1 MTKKRIIISLFPL
14 LSVFFLTQFALSEHV
29 VNLLP
34 NHLPVFILTQ
44 PGTSSVAIDLWV
56 KAGSRYDPPGK
67 SGLAHFVE
75 HLLFKGTTQRTST
88 AISKEIAGLGGR
100 MNAYTVW
107 DYVQVHISVLPQH
120 LPRALEILADIV
132 QDSLFA
138 AEMVEKERKVI
149 LEEISLGNI
158 YPPSYIL
165 NLITQTLFE
174 GSQLGQPIAGT
185 KETVMEIT
193 QAELLQFY
201 KRHYLP
207 NNSLLTVVG
216 NIDPTKA
223 LAEIKEKL
231 SSWPAGPV
239 LPPPPAPSSKSKFP
253 EVHKRRFLDQAIVVV
268 ALPATSLTDQDRP
281 AFEIINA
288 LLGSGAHSRL
298 YQEIREK
305 HALSYLV
312 GSIYYPLADTGIWAT
327 YAGTAPENIQK
338 VKSIFWRHLQK
349 IQEEPLSSAELSEI
363 KNYLYGRTV
372 MRLEN
377 NSALADFW
385 GPQLLFGKFLSPQEF
400 LAHIQKVNAHDVQRV
415 AQKYF
420 REENLCLFILKPYPG
435 LRFFHSLFR

>member
-1 MTKKRIIISLFPL
+1 MTKKRIIIPLFQL
-14 LSVFFLTQFALSEHV
+14 FSVFFFAQFALSEHV
-29 VNLLP
+29 ILP
-34 NHLPVFILTQ
+34 NHLPVLILTNS
-44 PGTSSVAIDLWV
+44 GTSSVAIDLWV

-100 MNAYTVW
+100 MNAYTLW
-107 DYVQVHISVLPQH
+107 DYVQLHISVLPQY

-138 AEMVEKERKVI
+138 EEMVEKERKVI
-149 LEEISLGNI
+149 LEEISLANI

-185 KETVMEIT
+185 KETVREINR
-193 QAELLQFY
+193 AELFQFY
-201 KRHYLP
+201 KTHYLP

-216 NIDPTKA
+216 NIDPPKA
-223 LAEIKEKL
+223 LAEIKDKL
-231 SSWPAGPV
+231 SSWPAGPA
-239 LPPPPAPSSKSKFP
+239 LPPPPAPSSKSEFQ
-253 EVHKRRFLDQAIVVV
+253 EVYKRKFLDQAIVVV

-288 LLGSGAHSRL
+288 LLGGGAHSRL

-327 YAGTAPENIQK
+327 YAGTEPGNVPKI
-338 VKSIFWRHLQK
+338 KSIFLHHIKK
-349 IQEEPLSSAELSEI
+349 IQEEPLSAEELSQI
-363 KNYLYGRTV
+363 KGYLYGRTV

-377 NSALADFW
+377 NSALADFL
-385 GPQLLFGKFLSPQEF
+385 GPQLLSGKFISPQEF
-400 LAHIQKVNAHDVQRV
+400 LDHIKKVSAQDVQRV

-435 LRFFHSLFR
+435 LRFFRSLF